1 MKLDVAVVGEI
12 YIDHIFTGF
21 QAWPQPGEEAF
32 ARGYHRE
39 VGGGAAN
46 TACALGKLDRNVALV
61 GIIGVTDASWL
72 DARLQSFRIHTEAIE
87 KTAGQTGITT
97 CVSFEHERSFFTYA
111 GENSRLTELLKK
123 QQTINLL
130 CSARHVHFAMPLDY
144 ELSLYLLP
152 LLTKAGCTTS
162 LDVGFQRAWL
172 TAPSTLEICRSVNY
186 FLPNE
191 REAALISGSTQGFFH
206 AAAQQR
212 WPYAIVKLGPRGAI
226 MQHHHKTYEAAAP
239 AINLVDTTGAGDAF
253 DAGFID
259 AILDAASPEESLR
272 RACICGA
279 LSTRSAGALDGL
291 PNREEL
297 REVYDE
303 TYA

>member
-1 MKLDVAVVGEI
+1 
-12 YIDHIFTGF
+12 
-21 QAWPQPGEEAF
+21 
-32 ARGYHRE
+32 
-39 VGGGAAN
+39 
-46 TACALGKLDRNVALV
+46 
-61 GIIGVTDASWL
+61 
-72 DARLQSFRIHTEAIE
+72 
-87 KTAGQTGITT
+87 
-97 CVSFEHERSFFTYA
+97 
-111 GENSRLTELLKK
+111 
-123 QQTINLL
+123 
-130 CSARHVHFAMPLDY
+130 
-144 ELSLYLLP
+144 
-152 LLTKAGCTTS
+152 
-162 LDVGFQRAWL
+162 
-172 TAPSTLEICRSVNY
+172 
-186 FLPNE
+186 
-191 REAALISGSTQGFFH
+191 
-206 AAAQQR
+206 
-212 WPYAIVKLGPRGAI
+212 